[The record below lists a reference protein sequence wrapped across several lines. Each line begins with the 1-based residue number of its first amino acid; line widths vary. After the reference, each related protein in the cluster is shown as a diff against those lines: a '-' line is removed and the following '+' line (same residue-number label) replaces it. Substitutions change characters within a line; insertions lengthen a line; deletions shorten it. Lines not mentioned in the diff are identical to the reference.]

1 MKTIGVLGGLGP
13 QATMDFEAR
22 VHEVSQRLIPQRA
35 NRGYPPMVV
44 YYIREAPVV
53 TNPDDT
59 PVFPMQL
66 HPAFFEKMT
75 AFGALVDFIVI
86 TANGPHMLKDQI
98 EAATGRKILSMVE
111 LAVQEV
117 ITRGWKK
124 AGLITMGEP
133 HVYRAPLDQLG
144 IAHEGLVG
152 DLTEM
157 RQRVDQALISVM
169 EGKAGIAER
178 EIALEAVA
186 ALRERGVD
194 GIVLG
199 CTELPLLLGDTVRD
213 PDLINPSALLAEAA
227 VRYALEES

>member
-13 QATMDFEAR
+13 QATIDFEMR

-44 YYIREAPVV
+44 YYHREAPVL

-59 PVFPMQL
+59 PVFPMQP
-66 HPAFFEKMT
+66 HPTLFEKLPT
-75 AFGALVDFIVI
+75 FGALVDFIVI
-86 TANGPHMLKDQI
+86 TANGPHLLKDQI
-98 EAATGRKILSMVE
+98 EAATGRKVLSMVE

-117 ITRGWKK
+117 IARGWKK
-124 AGLITMGEP
+124 AGLITLGEP
-133 HVYRAPLDQLG
+133 HVYRAPLDRLG

-152 DLTEM
+152 DLAEM
-157 RQRVDQALISVM
+157 RQRVDRALISVM
-169 EGKAGIAER
+169 EGKAGVAER

-186 ALRERGVD
+186 TLRERGTD

-199 CTELPLLLGDTVRD
+199 CTELPLLLGDTALD
-213 PDLINPSALLAEAA
+213 PDLINPAALLAEAA
-227 VRYALEES
+227 VRYAMVDN